1 MFSTCSELTPRVPVR
16 DGRMEQIMQP
26 WYLRLLA
33 IYARESPIRLQKQNL
48 VKFARHHYIKVY
60 VTSLQYASRS
70 DQVFWVLDNEHA
82 LPITAGAVALI
93 TPSSHRA
100 LDICPLHLP
109 LIWCLHSYALRC
121 QSVQLWKQLIAC
133 FCKTQFHRMY
143 QLLEAHNFQFEV

>member
-1 MFSTCSELTPRVPVR
+1 MFSTCSELTPRAPIR

-26 WYLRLLA
+26 WYSNICQGITNTIA
-33 IYARESPIRLQKQNL
+33 EIESSQICE
-48 VKFARHHYIKVY
+48 
-60 VTSLQYASRS
+60 TSLYKSIRDISAIYASRS

-93 TPSSHRA
+93 TPSSHHA

-109 LIWCLHSYALRC
+109 FIWCLHSNALRC

-143 QLLEAHNFQFEV
+143 QLLETHNFQFEV